1 MKFREPYK
9 FEKNNEEE
17 EDVPLMEA
25 KLWRRLS
32 RRGCSQEKEEVNE
45 LDESFPIINFASC
58 TSDELIE
65 FMLDFFDLIDE
76 EELLHICVIYFVAV
90 TTEAEEEAEAAEI
103 AAWTEKMQM
112 GEVDQE
118 KND

>member
-1 MKFREPYK
+1 MS
-9 FEKNNEEE
+9 
-17 EDVPLMEA
+17 LMEA

-32 RRGCSQEKEEVNE
+32 RRGCSQEEEEVNE
-45 LDESFPIINFASC
+45 LDESFLIINFASC

-65 FMLDFFDLIDE
+65 FMLDFFDLTDE
-76 EELLHICVIYFVAV
+76 EELLHFCVIYFAAV

-103 AAWTEKMQM
+103 AAWIEKMQM
-112 GEVDQE
+112 GEMDQE